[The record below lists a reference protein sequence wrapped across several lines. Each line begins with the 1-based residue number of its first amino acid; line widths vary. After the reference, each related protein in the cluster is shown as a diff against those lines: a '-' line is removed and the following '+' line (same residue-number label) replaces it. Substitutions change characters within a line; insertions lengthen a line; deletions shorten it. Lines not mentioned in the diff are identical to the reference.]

1 MRTSRYRWFVLA
13 MMFCFIVLHQADKL
27 LISPL
32 TTPIMEEF
40 GINEAQMGLVFSG
53 AIIVG
58 AIFYPLWGYL
68 YDRFA
73 RAKLLALAAFI
84 WGTTTGLS
92 AIMRTFPAFW
102 AARAS
107 TGIDDSSYPGLYS
120 LLADY
125 FPPKMRGRVNGLL
138 EVGMPIGYLL
148 GMILA
153 LTIGGALGWRKVF
166 YITGSVGILL
176 AIAIFVG
183 VREPKRG
190 SSEPELESLSQ
201 MSDYRFDWR
210 VARRLVRNRSL
221 LLLIGNGFFGVFPWQ
236 VITFWFFRY
245 LETERGYESSQVLI
259 TMVLAVLVLASG
271 YPAGGAVGDW
281 LFRRTVRG
289 RMIVSAAG
297 VIIGAVLLA
306 ITLSVP
312 SSRPL
317 LFGVMLCLTAFFIPF
332 AAPNVASTV
341 YDVTL
346 PEVRSTAHAL
356 LSFCEQLGSSTAPAL
371 AGLIAVQL
379 SLGDAILY
387 ICTGAWLV
395 CFIFLALTAYYVP
408 RDVAALRAKLQE
420 RAEFERLR
428 EASASN
434 SLR

>member
-1 MRTSRYRWFVLA
+1 MPQSRYRWFVLA
-13 MMFCFIVLHQADKL
+13 MMFCFVVLHQADKY

-53 AIIVG
+53 AVIVG
-58 AIFYPLWGYL
+58 AVFYPLWGYL

-92 AIMRTFPAFW
+92 ATMRTFPAFW

-107 TGIDDSSYPGLYS
+107 TGVDDSSYPGLYS

-125 FPPKMRGRVNGLL
+125 FPPEMRGRVNGIL
-138 EVGMPIGYLL
+138 EVAMPTGYLL

-153 LTIGGALGWRKVF
+153 LVLGGAIGWRNVFYVTGTIGVLV
-166 YITGSVGILL
+166 
-176 AIAIFVG
+176 AIGIFVG

-190 SSEPELESLSQ
+190 SSEPELASLTE
-201 MSDYRFDWR
+201 MRDYRFDWR
-210 VARRLVRNRSL
+210 TARRLVRNRTV

-245 LETERGYESSQVLI
+245 LETERGYTSNQVLL

-271 YPAGGAVGDW
+271 YPAGGAIGDF
-281 LFRRTVRG
+281 LFRRTARG

-297 VIIGAVLLA
+297 VILGAILLA
-306 ITLSVP
+306 ITLSIP
-312 SSRPL
+312 ADRSL
-317 LFGVMLCLTAFFIPF
+317 LFGAMLCLTAFFIPF
-332 AAPNVASTV
+332 AAPNVSSTL

-356 LSFCEQLGSSTAPAL
+356 LSFGEQLGSSTAPAL
-371 AGLIAVQL
+371 AGFIAVQF
-379 SLGDAILY
+379 SLGEAILY
-387 ICTGAWLV
+387 ICTSAWLV
-395 CFIFLALTAYYVP
+395 CFVFLTLTAHFVP
-408 RDVAALRAKLQE
+408 RDIAALREKLRE
-420 RAEFERLR
+420 RAEFERTR
-428 EASASN
+428 ETVA
-434 SLR
+434 R

>member
-1 MRTSRYRWFVLA
+1 MRPSRYRWFVLA
-13 MMFCFIVLHQADKL
+13 MMFCFVVLHQADKL

-40 GINEAQMGLVFSG
+40 GINEAQMGLIFSG
-53 AIIVG
+53 AVIVG
-58 AIFYPLWGYL
+58 AVFYPLWGYL

-73 RAKLLALAAFI
+73 RAKLLALASFI
-84 WGTTTGLS
+84 WGTTTALS
-92 AIMRTFPAFW
+92 ASMRTFPSFLAT
-102 AARAS
+102 RAS

-125 FPPKMRGRVNGLL
+125 FPPEMRGRVNGLL
-138 EVGMPIGYLL
+138 EVAMPIGYLL

-153 LTIGGALGWRKVF
+153 LLLGGAIGWRNVF

-190 SSEPELESLSQ
+190 SSEPELRDLSQ
-201 MSDYRFDWR
+201 MRDYRFDWR
-210 VARRLVRNRSL
+210 VARRLVRNRTV

-245 LETERGYESSQVLI
+245 LETERGYASNQVLF
-259 TMVLAVLVLASG
+259 TMVLAVLILASG
-271 YPAGGAVGDW
+271 YPAGGAIGDL

-297 VIIGAVLLA
+297 VILGAIFLA
-306 ITLSVP
+306 ITLRIP
-312 SSRPL
+312 SGSTL
-317 LFGVMLCLTAFFIPF
+317 LFGAMLCLTAFFIPF
-332 AAPNVASTV
+332 AAPNVSSTL

-356 LSFCEQLGSSTAPAL
+356 LSFFEQLGSSTAPAL
-371 AGLIAVQL
+371 AGFIAVRF
-379 SLGDAILY
+379 SLGEAILY
-387 ICTGAWLV
+387 ICTSTWLI
-395 CFIFLALTAYYVP
+395 CFIFLALTAHFVP
-408 RDVAALRAKLQE
+408 RDIAALRERLRE
-420 RAEFERLR
+420 RAELERLR
-428 EASASN
+428 EAATKPS
-434 SLR
+434 

>member
-1 MRTSRYRWFVLA
+1 
-13 MMFCFIVLHQADKL
+13 
-27 LISPL
+27 
-32 TTPIMEEF
+32 
-40 GINEAQMGLVFSG
+40 
-53 AIIVG
+53 
-58 AIFYPLWGYL
+58 
-68 YDRFA
+68 
-73 RAKLLALAAFI
+73 
-84 WGTTTGLS
+84 
-92 AIMRTFPAFW
+92 
-102 AARAS
+102 
-107 TGIDDSSYPGLYS
+107 
-120 LLADY
+120 
-125 FPPKMRGRVNGLL
+125 
-138 EVGMPIGYLL
+138 
-148 GMILA
+148 
-153 LTIGGALGWRKVF
+153 
-166 YITGSVGILL
+166 
-176 AIAIFVG
+176 
-183 VREPKRG
+183 
-190 SSEPELESLSQ
+190 
-201 MSDYRFDWR
+201 
-210 VARRLVRNRSL
+210 RLVRNRSL

-245 LETERGYESSQVLI
+245 LETERGYESGQVLI

-346 PEVRSTAHAL
+346 PEVRSTDHAL

-428 EASASN
+428 EANATTIH
-434 SLR
+434 R